1 MTARSWH
8 ACRCRYCKRLLWR
21 GTTTVDSCAAL
32 SCRNLLTRLP
42 RPSHGRCQSALLVNH
57 GPRPAG
63 TALLGSDA
71 RTAQWHGDLAARAC
85 QPAPEPAALLRVQA
99 LLAQAS
105 PPPAPL
111 HERCDAAARGFLRR
125 QAAPAVGRSGVCAWV
140 RSGRLRAPKPL
151 LDILVRERHRKRG
164 GGDGGARRMRVPWV
178 GSGDLKRQ
186 QAWQARH
193 AEAVAET
200 HASL

>member
-42 RPSHGRCQSALLVNH
+42 RPSHVRCQSALLVNH

-111 HERCDAAARGFLRR
+111 HERCDLSPEREIPPEHESAATLTAR
-125 QAAPAVGRSGVCAWV
+125 P
-140 RSGRLRAPKPL
+140 
-151 LDILVRERHRKRG
+151 
-164 GGDGGARRMRVPWV
+164 
-178 GSGDLKRQ
+178 
-186 QAWQARH
+186 ARH
-193 AEAVAET
+193 ARVSGGAWLPAPPGSTCRRALWRVCLGEVGPLART
-200 HASL
+200 